1 MDSFKLGAI
10 WPPLLVPPGQR
21 EKCICIF
28 GKNWEKLLCAVLLTC
43 AFRKALGIYNRRPNL
58 LTTVL
63 DKGARFAGNLVSG
76 MTSQDL

>member
-1 MDSFKLGAI
+1 MAT
-10 WPPLLVPPGQR
+10 PPSSSWAG

-43 AFRKALGIYNRRPNL
+43 ALERHLEFITRRPNL

-63 DKGARFAGNLVSG
+63 DKEP
-76 MTSQDL
+76 DLQAILYQA

>member
-1 MDSFKLGAI
+1 MAT
-10 WPPLLVPPGQR
+10 PPGSSWA
-21 EKCICIF
+21 EGEAHLHS

-43 AFRKALGIYNRRPNL
+43 AFWKALGIYNRRPNL

-76 MTSQDL
+76 MTSQDLQ